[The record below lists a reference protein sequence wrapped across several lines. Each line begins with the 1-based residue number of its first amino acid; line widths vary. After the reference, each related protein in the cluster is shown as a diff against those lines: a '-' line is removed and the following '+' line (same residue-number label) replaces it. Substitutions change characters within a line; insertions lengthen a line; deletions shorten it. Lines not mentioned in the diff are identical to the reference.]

1 MRELIERDSEAE
13 EQAIALKLPESELRK
28 LSRRHRI
35 LKKAIRVSSPL
46 VNRSSMLLLRPKKAN
61 GFFNSKNLTRE
72 IKRIIAPR
80 NDWKLNKVVIPR
92 DPKDNEKEL
101 DYGRAFFDLT
111 QISLIDDIKD
121 ALEKDATFSENV
133 EVHSFEV
140 KDKVSNMLYVKGFA
154 KRGEEINEKDMEID
168 LRNFFKE
175 LNPAW
180 NIISVYFKK
189 SEQGAWA
196 YLTFASSEECHQAHN
211 VLKPLSKKFRGKTI
225 FANVKNQQDDRAVIV
240 YNVKSTVTIQ

>member
-61 GFFNSKNLTRE
+61 GYFNSQNLTRE

-80 NDWKLNKVVIPR
+80 IDWKLNKVVIPL
-92 DPKDNEKEL
+92 DPKDNEKEQTMV
-101 DYGRAFFDLT
+101 FT

-211 VLKPLSKKFRGKTI
+211 VLKPLSKKFRGNTI